1 MILVKNKL
9 KRLKRDNEDDML
21 HYLKYSHLDDI
32 PEENYIP
39 DIRKYKSI
47 ATQFPDIKNKMTQT
61 IKRETE
67 DKETDTYD
75 DLNEIIGD
83 YILMMNS
90 KRYDKNELMAEAH
103 TQPIPK
109 RERQMSSGSSS
120 DSEGPLSRNIKRGFR
135 LAEFA
140 MNSAIVGANVTMAVA
155 DAIGNVADTV
165 IDLTTGN
172 QNNEDDEDEDEDE
185 VVSVHS
191 SDPVSVSSGYS
202 PQTVLSS
209 SASSI
214 PMPTSPQSS
223 KASSASSS
231 KDKPVL

>member
-1 MILVKNKL
+1 
-9 KRLKRDNEDDML
+9 
-21 HYLKYSHLDDI
+21 
-32 PEENYIP
+32 
-39 DIRKYKSI
+39 
-47 ATQFPDIKNKMTQT
+47 
-61 IKRETE
+61 
-67 DKETDTYD
+67 
-75 DLNEIIGD
+75 
-83 YILMMNS
+83 
-90 KRYDKNELMAEAH
+90 
-103 TQPIPK
+103 
-109 RERQMSSGSSS
+109 MSSGSSS

-223 KASSASSS
+223 KASFASSS
-231 KDKPVL
+231 KDKPVIKKNT

>member
-1 MILVKNKL
+1 
-9 KRLKRDNEDDML
+9 
-21 HYLKYSHLDDI
+21 
-32 PEENYIP
+32 
-39 DIRKYKSI
+39 
-47 ATQFPDIKNKMTQT
+47 
-61 IKRETE
+61 
-67 DKETDTYD
+67 
-75 DLNEIIGD
+75 
-83 YILMMNS
+83 
-90 KRYDKNELMAEAH
+90 
-103 TQPIPK
+103 
-109 RERQMSSGSSS
+109 MSSGSSS

-172 QNNEDDEDEDEDE
+172 QNNEDDEDEDE